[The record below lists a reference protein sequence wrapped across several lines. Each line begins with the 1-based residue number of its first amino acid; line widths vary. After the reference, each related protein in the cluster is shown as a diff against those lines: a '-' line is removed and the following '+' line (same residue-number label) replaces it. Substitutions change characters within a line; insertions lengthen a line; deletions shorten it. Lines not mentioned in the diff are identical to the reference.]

1 MYNLKIKKMKKLSLM
16 LLALVL
22 TINSCASFSRKM
34 VKNDLS
40 VLKKENISMIDG
52 EYEFNGYEH
61 INASNKQSDKIR
73 NIASMLDFK
82 NFNDCDKFIIK
93 ATNLKRKKYEIQFKF
108 LKDDTLK
115 HTFSYKANLKNGLL
129 LLDNYS
135 SKCHGIPYLLG
146 GCISFQSRIGL
157 TKDNNFLIQ
166 DYYEN
171 SGAFLLIIGA
181 GYAINYAEKYK
192 KLN

>member
-1 MYNLKIKKMKKLSLM
+1 MKKLSLM

-61 INASNKQSDKIR
+61 INASNKPSDKIR
-73 NIASMLDFK
+73 NVASMLDFK

-181 GYAINYAEKYK
+181 GYAINYTEKYK
-192 KLN
+192 KLK